1 MLLTRCK
8 RLAVLTAAVVV
19 LSAFVSAG
27 AAGAAPAVAASGERA
42 AVEQAAPRAPL
53 APTCVTRFY
62 HDHIAYKEV
71 HLYNGCSGTRYVK
84 VIVAYGPDS
93 ACIRLIRGASD
104 TFRWFHGW
112 PYALS
117 RFDRLES
124 C

>member
-1 MLLTRCK
+1 MYTHRK
-8 RLAVLTAAVVV
+8 RLVVLAAALVV
-19 LSAFVSAG
+19 LSAFVGVASAAAGSPGGSAG
-27 AAGAAPAVAASGERA
+27 TTAS
-42 AVEQAAPRAPL
+42 VEQAAARAPI
-53 APTCVTRFY
+53 APNCVTRFY
-62 HDHIAYKEV
+62 HDHIGYKEV

-112 PYALS
+112 PYGLS